1 MIYNIQLEKA
11 AIKFLQKQSKSQKDR
26 ILKAIEKLLY
36 DGDITPLKGYNDMY
50 RLRVG
55 DCRVIYTKEENKLL
69 IVIINIDNRGD
80 VYKRY

>member
-26 ILKAIEKLLY
+26 IIKAIEKLPY
-36 DGDITPLKGYNDMY
+36 IGDITPLKGYNNMY

-55 DCRVIYTKEENKLL
+55 DCRVIYRKEENKLF

-80 VYKRY
+80 IYKRY